1 MTRRLPVLVIY
12 SYQLGMFKRYHFS
25 MERIRKSYPFCQKWY
40 TYVKWSGDGPRG
52 RASPHTLLSNP
63 PGSNAVVLRLQRPEI
78 RTLSYSDLY
87 YWRVIRYS
95 FRMLYKFQQ

>member
-1 MTRRLPVLVIY
+1 
-12 SYQLGMFKRYHFS
+12 

-40 TYVKWSGDGPRG
+40 TYMKWSGDGPRG

-63 PGSNAVVLRLQRPEI
+63 PRSNAVVLQPQRPEI

-95 FRMLYKFQQ
+95 FRMLYKFQQRTIASLIWGLRWR